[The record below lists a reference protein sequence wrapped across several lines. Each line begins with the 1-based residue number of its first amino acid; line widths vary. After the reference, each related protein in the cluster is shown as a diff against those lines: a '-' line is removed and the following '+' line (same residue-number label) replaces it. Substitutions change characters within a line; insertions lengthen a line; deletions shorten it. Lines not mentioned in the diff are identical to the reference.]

1 MDGASDDDGDDETLC
16 NVGETSPASDA
27 DETPAGASE
36 TPDGASETPAGV
48 SETPEAGADETL
60 VGAGE
65 TPESADE
72 TSPDGDVAETP
83 AGANGGGGGRLAAAS
98 ARVLSALDSEIEAV
112 RVVEERAEEEEEKP
126 WVCVSVCE
134 CVREFASMVAP
145 PQLPEPGAT
154 ISLLAAWA
162 AVPAAAPRLPDA
174 EHAEP
179 GQHTRDAIDTGALHD
194 AEEFAREPD
203 ASPGDAAAGCC
214 SKCSRTRAPTGW
226 AAAELPR
233 LSSSPEGVAGEL
245 HLCPGRAPP
254 CPPQANMALS
264 STLSKRYSFSGC
276 ALT

>member
-1 MDGASDDDGDDETLC
+1 MNGASDDDDEETLS
-16 NVGETSPASDA
+16 NVDETSPSSDA
-27 DETPAGASE
+27 DETP
-36 TPDGASETPAGV
+36 D
-48 SETPEAGADETL
+48 GADETPE
-60 VGAGE
+60 VGADETPEVGADE

-72 TSPDGDVAETP
+72 TSPDDDANEAP
-83 AGANGGGGGRLAAAS
+83 AGTDGGGGGRLAAVC

-112 RVVEERAEEEEEKP
+112 RVVGKRAEEEEKP
-126 WVCVSVCE
+126 CVCESECE

-179 GQHTRDAIDTGALHD
+179 GQHMRDAIDTGALPD
-194 AEEFAREPD
+194 AEESAREP
-203 ASPGDAAAGCC
+203 GDVAAGIC
-214 SKCSRTRAPTGW
+214 SKCSRTCAHAGW

-233 LSSSPEGVAGEL
+233 HSSSPEGAAEEL

-276 ALT
+276 ALTYRWSSFQTVLQFFTLW